1 MLLKVSKSGDFDMG
15 KWLTAI
21 MWIMLISV
29 IILLILNLCMILFF
43 FFGLMAFLLAM
54 IIISFVDE
62 LIKPLTD
69 LSGVLIGAIV
79 VFLFLVFIIMPI
91 TNLLCSVLTFL
102 TPPLIIVIDPTI
114 AYANYFIGVFMIPVA
129 AYSED

>member
-1 MLLKVSKSGDFDMG
+1 MG